1 MRRLLRFA
9 LPLGV
14 VLALACDTSPKD
26 GELIVELVTPAQDLG
41 AIAFTLNALG
51 PEVVDTVT
59 AACGGCRVDLR
70 RRSAKQ
76 VDGVVTGSLAAG
88 ALLRVQVSNRKLPHA
103 YVAQAVQ
110 AARRDYALLSV
121 TTIELQVRPQ

>member
-1 MRRLLRFA
+1 MRRLLRLA

-14 VLALACDTSPKD
+14 ILSLSCDSGPKD
-26 GELIVELVTPAQDLG
+26 GEVVVALDTPSQDLG

-51 PEVVDTVT
+51 PEVIDTVT

-76 VDGVVTGSLAAG
+76 VDGVVTGPLVSG
-88 ALLRVQVSNRKLPHA
+88 ALLRVAVSNRKLPQA
-103 YVAQAVQ
+103 YVAEALQ
-110 AARRDYALLSV
+110 AARRDYALVSV
-121 TTIELQVRPQ
+121 TTITLETRPQ